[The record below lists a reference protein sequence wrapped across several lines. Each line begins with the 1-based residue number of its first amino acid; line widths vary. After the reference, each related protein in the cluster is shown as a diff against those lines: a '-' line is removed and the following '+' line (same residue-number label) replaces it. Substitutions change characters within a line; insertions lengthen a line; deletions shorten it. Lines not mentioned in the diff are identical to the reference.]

1 MRNHLA
7 EEALDKDMLYLMQQ
21 YQNTLQNSTYV
32 ENTVELLMN
41 TNKFIEIF
49 RNPRPIINISDKRL
63 QTLAAIEKW
72 LDEWNSEVS
81 DLDIPSSEKTTFL
94 SKKTYSDTI
103 SLLSG
108 FRELCERRINQQ
120 QSITPADINSNIV
133 EIFFCQP
140 RATYHGSNTNPS
152 IHQYQI
158 GINSTVLGQSAYSK
172 KAMQD
177 QAREKLCH
185 CL

>member
-21 YQNTLQNSTYV
+21 YQNTLQISTYV

-41 TNKFIEIF
+41 TSKFIEIF
-49 RNPRPIINISDKRL
+49 KNPRPIINISDKRL

-94 SKKTYSDTI
+94 SKNTYSDTI

-108 FRELCERRINQQ
+108 FRELCKRRINQQ
-120 QSITPADINSNIV
+120 QSVTPADINSNIV
-133 EIFFCQP
+133 EIFFYIS
-140 RATYHGSNTNPS
+140 RFEHKS
-152 IHQYQI
+152 IHTSIPNRY
-158 GINSTVLGQSAYSK
+158 
-172 KAMQD
+172 
-177 QAREKLCH
+177 
-185 CL
+185 

>member
-81 DLDIPSSEKTTFL
+81 DLDIPSSEKQHF
-94 SKKTYSDTI
+94 
-103 SLLSG
+103 
-108 FRELCERRINQQ
+108 
-120 QSITPADINSNIV
+120 
-133 EIFFCQP
+133 
-140 RATYHGSNTNPS
+140 
-152 IHQYQI
+152 
-158 GINSTVLGQSAYSK
+158 
-172 KAMQD
+172 
-177 QAREKLCH
+177 
-185 CL
+185 